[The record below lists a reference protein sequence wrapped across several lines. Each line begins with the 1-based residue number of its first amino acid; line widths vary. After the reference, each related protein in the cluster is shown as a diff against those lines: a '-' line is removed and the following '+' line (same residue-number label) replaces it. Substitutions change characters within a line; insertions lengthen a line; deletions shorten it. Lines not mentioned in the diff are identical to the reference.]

1 MITIENIDK
10 IVNKRLDKKNYFVE
24 SITEQIRTCPITGA
38 VSNPTYDIIITNLR
52 NVLVISLDREAS
64 RGGWGYKLVG
74 QSGKMVYLSI
84 KQLQNIDIVLDKIRY
99 VGI

>member
-1 MITIENIDK
+1 MITIENIDR

-38 VSNPTYDIIITNLR
+38 VSNPTYDIIISNLR
-52 NVLVISLDREAS
+52 NVLVITLDREATN
-64 RGGWGYKLVG
+64 RRGYKLVG
-74 QSGKMVYLSI
+74 QSGKVAYLSI